1 MSVHKWTLGRG
12 DTWTN
17 RDPRSVSFER
27 EERRINPPSKSDL
40 AQNGLLAVLVEEDR
54 ARLAPQMAMVNLAA
68 GTVLH
73 HAGDDVVDTWFP
85 LGAALAAFSLAV
97 EGGDAIDV
105 ALIGREGAIGG
116 IVSNGSL
123 PAYSTALVRSPGRFV
138 RIRTAALEQ
147 AKLESLA
154 LRHWFSRYSDCL
166 LAQVF
171 QIAACNATHTIRQR
185 TARFLL
191 GALARTGDPAV
202 AITQDQ
208 LAEMLGVGRTFV
220 SRVIGEMR
228 NSGVVETRR
237 GRLVVK
243 DEAGLRRQSCACAA
257 AIEEHFKQVLGG
269 IYPAA

>member
-1 MSVHKWTLGRG
+1 MHKWTLGRTARPKG
-12 DTWTN
+12 
-17 RDPRSVSFER
+17 RRRSTK
-27 EERRINPPSKSDL
+27 ERRINPPSKADL

-54 ARLAPQMAMVNLAA
+54 ARLAPQMTAISLAA
-68 GTVLH
+68 GHVLH
-73 HAGDDVVDTWFP
+73 RAGDDVVDTWFP
-85 LGAALAAFSLAV
+85 LGAALAAFNLDI

-138 RIRTAALEQ
+138 RIKTTALEQ
-147 AKLESLA
+147 AKLDSLA

-191 GALARTGDPAV
+191 GAVTRTGDPAV

-228 NSGVVETRR
+228 ASGVIESRR

-257 AIEEHFKQVLGG
+257 AIEEHFKRVLGG
-269 IYPAA
+269 IYPAG